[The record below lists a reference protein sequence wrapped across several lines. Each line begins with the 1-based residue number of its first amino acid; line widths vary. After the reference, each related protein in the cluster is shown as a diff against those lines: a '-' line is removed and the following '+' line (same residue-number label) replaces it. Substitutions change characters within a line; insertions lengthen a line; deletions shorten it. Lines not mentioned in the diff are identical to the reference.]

1 MITLGRR
8 ELQDIETAL
17 GREWLET
24 NGLGGYASST
34 VLGVNTRK
42 YHGLLTAAL
51 RPPTDRVLLVS
62 HVDEAL
68 LVGESRFELAASE
81 YEGTVYPDGFRYL
94 DELRLDPFPVF
105 TYVAGSVRLRKSV
118 FMIYGE
124 NTTCLVYEI
133 DSLPGGPKAA
143 DVRLEVRP
151 IVAFREHQALMR
163 ETEAYDRRVTIL
175 AGPRPAGGCAK
186 IRPLANFPPLYITFS
201 AGRFAEAGYWYRN
214 YHYRREKEVG
224 YAANEDLYSPGTVTF
239 GFEGAASCCIA
250 FSTSE
255 EAVPDPGQAVAETQR
270 RAAVVAAGFSP
281 HQSDEKSWGRDGKP
295 RSQGVPSRDDR
306 EADRPAHRVWQHL
319 ALAADAFIV
328 RRREGGR
335 SIIAGYPWFA
345 DWGRDTML
353 SLPGLALATGRH
365 EDARRILDTYAA
377 NMNHGLVPNL
387 FAEFS
392 DQAQYNTLDATLW
405 FFEAVRKYY
414 DATGDGKFVA
424 SILPRLKDAARAH
437 IAGTVY
443 GIGMDD
449 DCLLRGGA
457 EGVQLTW
464 MDAKYGDRVITARA
478 GKPVEINALWYNAL
492 RIMADFCGEFGGL
505 AEERKYDETAAKA
518 ARAFNRRFWNDE
530 LGCLYDCVDVLG
542 KDDSIRPNQVIAVS
556 LTYPVLD
563 PSRWKSVVDLV
574 ERELL
579 TPYGLRTLSPNDP
592 RYRGTYQGNL
602 EERDNAYHQ
611 GTVWPWLLGPY
622 VKAYLRAHGSSERTL
637 SHCARLL
644 EPFVEHL
651 REACLGQISEIFDGD
666 PPHTPR
672 GCVAQAWSVA
682 ELLRIMAEDLSR
694 NPRQAAKSRR

>member
-8 ELQDIETAL
+8 ELQDVEIAL

-62 HVDEAL
+62 RADEAL
-68 LVGESRFELAASE
+68 LVGDSRFELSASE
-81 YEGTVYPDGFRYL
+81 YEGTIYPDGFRYL

-105 TYVAGSVRLRKSV
+105 TYVAGGVKLRKSI
-118 FMIYGE
+118 FMIHGE
-124 NTTCLVYEI
+124 NTTCLLYEI
-133 DSLPGGPKAA
+133 VAMPGGPKPAQ
-143 DVRLEVRP
+143 VRLEVRP
-151 IVAFREHQALMR
+151 VVAFREHQSLMR

-175 AGPRPAGGCAK
+175 AGRRPAAGCVK
-186 IRPLANFPPLYITFS
+186 LRPLGNLPPLYVTFS
-201 AGRFAEAGYWYRN
+201 AGGFAEAGYWYRN
-214 YHYRREKEVG
+214 YHYRREKEAG
-224 YAANEDLYSPGTVTF
+224 YAANEDLYSPGTITF
-239 GFEGAASCCIA
+239 GFDGAPARCVA

-255 EAVPDPGQAVAETQR
+255 TAVPDPQLADAEAR
-270 RAAVVAAGFSP
+270 RRDEVLAAAACPQQSEEPP
-281 HQSDEKSWGRDGKP
+281 HRL
-295 RSQGVPSRDDR
+295 
-306 EADRPAHRVWQHL
+306 WQNL
-319 ALAADAFIV
+319 VRAADAFIV
-328 RRREGGR
+328 RRGEDGR
-335 SIIAGYPWFA
+335 SVIAGYPWFA

-353 SLPGLALATGRH
+353 SLPGLALASGRH

-377 NMNHGLVPNL
+377 NMNHGLIPNL
-387 FAEFS
+387 FPDFS
-392 DQAQYNTLDATLW
+392 DEAQYNTVDATLW

-414 DATGDGKFVA
+414 DATGDGKFIA

-437 IAGTVY
+437 IAGTLY
-443 GIGMDD
+443 GIKMDD

-457 EGVQLTW
+457 AGVQLTW
-464 MDAKYGDRVITARA
+464 MDAKYGDKVITARM

-505 AEERKYDETAAKA
+505 AEERRYDETAAKA

-530 LGCLYDCVDVLG
+530 LGCLYDCVDVLN
-542 KDDSIRPNQVIAVS
+542 KDDSVRPNQVIAIS

-563 PSRWKSVVDLV
+563 PSRWKSVIDLV

-592 RYRGTYQGNL
+592 RYKGTYRGDL
-602 EERDNAYHQ
+602 EQRDNAYHQ

-622 VKAYLRAHGSSERTL
+622 VKAYLRAHGSSEKTL
-637 SHCARLL
+637 AHCARLV
-644 EPFVEHL
+644 EPFAEHL
-651 REACLGQISEIFDGD
+651 RDACLGQISEIFDGD
-666 PPHTPR
+666 PPHNPR
-672 GCVAQAWSVA
+672 GCIAQAWSVA
-682 ELLRIMAEDLSR
+682 ELLRTLSEDFSR
-694 NPRQAAKSRR
+694 SPRQVAKSRR